1 MSNASHVQRNHTQL
15 CCRVGCAAC
24 CIAPSISSVIPG
36 MPNGKPAGVPC
47 IQLDDEGR
55 CKLFGLPERPAV
67 CLSLQPELVMC
78 GDDREYALHY
88 LTSLENS
95 TAV

>member
-1 MSNASHVQRNHTQL
+1 
-15 CCRVGCAAC
+15 
-24 CIAPSISSVIPG
+24 
-36 MPNGKPAGVPC
+36 
-47 IQLDDEGR
+47 
-55 CKLFGLPERPAV
+55 LFGLPERPAV

-78 GDDREYALHY
+78 GDNREHALHY